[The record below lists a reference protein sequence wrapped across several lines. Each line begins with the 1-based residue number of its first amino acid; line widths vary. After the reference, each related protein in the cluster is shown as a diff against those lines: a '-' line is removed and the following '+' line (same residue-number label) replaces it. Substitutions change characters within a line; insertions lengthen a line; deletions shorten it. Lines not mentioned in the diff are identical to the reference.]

1 MSRINI
7 IDLIESNPNTKLSS
21 EYNDKLLIK
30 IKESFNETEQQIF
43 ISLFYCWLNYHP
55 TNDYVIDLDNIW
67 NWLGFAQK
75 ITAKLSLEKHFIID
89 KDYKLFHKKEQQ
101 KGRGGSNKETILL
114 NIKTFKLFCLKTGT
128 KKSHEIHEYFIKL
141 QEILQNIIQEE
152 SDELKQQL
160 EEIKNTKEID
170 RKKFIL
176 IEREKLL
183 LREFSTDCSLVYII
197 KVKEFE
203 NGQYIVKIGES
214 RKGIRGR
221 YTDHKTS
228 YRDIVL
234 LDCFKIAKSRDFEK
248 FLHHHPTIRPNR
260 VTNLEGHEKEQEL
273 FLIGHQLSY
282 DILLNIIHDNINNYK
297 DPHELIVEKFIENM
311 PSTQQQIL
319 TTTTNDSVST
329 IPNDIL
335 YKLLENQKQ
344 LLENQKHMMNHINY
358 LEKTNAEILQKI
370 TITQSKPATN
380 FNQLPKT
387 VSHKLQKINPE
398 TMTIVKVYD
407 SVAHCLIENNYK
419 LKRPSIEKAMNE
431 NRIYQ
436 GFLWAYVAQDKDPNI
451 IHNEI
456 TIRQSRPQ
464 NIGYIAKL
472 NKEQTQIISV
482 YIDRKTASKENG
494 YTSSSALD
502 NHVKNKTLTKDYY
515 YILYEKCEKK
525 LISEFIEKYGEP
537 ILYKDGVGE
546 FNQNNEMIREFICKY
561 DCIKQLKM
569 SDKTLKKAL
578 DQPILYNGHYFKSIG
593 SKLFI

>member
-1 MSRINI
+1 M
-7 IDLIESNPNTKLSS
+7 
-21 EYNDKLLIK
+21 
-30 IKESFNETEQQIF
+30 
-43 ISLFYCWLNYHP
+43 
-55 TNDYVIDLDNIW
+55 
-67 NWLGFAQK
+67 
-75 ITAKLSLEKHFIID
+75 
-89 KDYKLFHKKEQQ
+89 
-101 KGRGGSNKETILL
+101 
-114 NIKTFKLFCLKTGT
+114 
-128 KKSHEIHEYFIKL
+128 
-141 QEILQNIIQEE
+141 
-152 SDELKQQL
+152 
-160 EEIKNTKEID
+160 
-170 RKKFIL
+170 
-176 IEREKLL
+176 
-183 LREFSTDCSLVYII
+183 
-197 KVKEFE
+197 
-203 NGQYIVKIGES
+203 
-214 RKGIRGR
+214 
-221 YTDHKTS
+221 
-228 YRDIVL
+228 
-234 LDCFKIAKSRDFEK
+234 
-248 FLHHHPTIRPNR
+248 
-260 VTNLEGHEKEQEL
+260 
-273 FLIGHQLSY
+273 
-282 DILLNIIHDNINNYK
+282 
-297 DPHELIVEKFIENM
+297 
-311 PSTQQQIL
+311 
-319 TTTTNDSVST
+319 
-329 IPNDIL
+329 
-335 YKLLENQKQ
+335 ENQKQ
-344 LLENQKHMMNHINY
+344 LLENQKQMMNHIHY

-456 TIRQSRPQ
+456 IIRQSRPQ

-482 YIDRKTASKENG
+482 YIDCKTSSKENG

-502 NHVKNKTLTKDYY
+502 NHVKNKTLTKDY